1 LDKYSLLLL
10 INRLIKFHKGGAKLS
25 TIQDIKKEMSKVLI
39 GREKEIDLLL
49 IALLQEGHVL
59 LESVPGTGKTLLAK
73 TFSHCIEGDFKR
85 IQFTP
90 DVLPSDVTGI
100 QFFNPKTQEF
110 ELRTG
115 PVVTNV
121 LLADEINRATP
132 RTQASLLEVMEE
144 KQITIDGET
153 VSLQPPFI
161 VVATQNPIESQQGTF
176 PLPAAQLD
184 RFLLKIPFTYPSF
197 EEERR
202 ILHRFKSAQP
212 LDTVEKVM
220 SLTEIQSLSSL
231 VKEVHISEDIE
242 SYILQITRATREHE
256 WVEVGASPRASLALL
271 KASQAQAFI
280 AGRDFVRPQDVVAVA
295 PFVLQ
300 HRVQLTIE
308 ASLTKTPEELID
320 RIIEMVMLPV
330 EARQAQ

>member
-1 LDKYSLLLL
+1 MTQLKE
-10 INRLIKFHKGGAKLS
+10 
-25 TIQDIKKEMSKVLI
+25 IKKEMNKVLV
-39 GREKEIDLLL
+39 GKDKEIDLLL
-49 IALLQEGHVL
+49 IALLQGGHVL

-73 TFSHCIEGDFKR
+73 TFSQCIEGMFRR

-115 PVVTNV
+115 PVIANV

-153 VSLQPPFI
+153 VPLNPPFI

-184 RFLLKIPFTYPSF
+184 RFLLKIPFTYPEF
-197 EEERR
+197 EEERM
-202 ILHRFKSAQP
+202 ILSRFKSVQP
-212 LDTVEKVM
+212 LDEVRAVM
-220 SLTEIQSLSSL
+220 SLEEVEALSRE
-231 VKEVHISEDIE
+231 VKEVHVSVDIE
-242 SYILQITRATREHE
+242 SYILQMTRGTREHE
-256 WVEVGASPRASLALL
+256 LIEVGASPRASLALL
-271 KASQAQAFI
+271 KAAQGQAFME
-280 AGRDFVRPQDVVAVA
+280 GRDFVRPEDVLHVA
-295 PFVLQ
+295 PYVLQ
-300 HRVQLTIE
+300 HRIQLTAE
-308 ASLTKTPEELID
+308 ASLTKSEEEVIAGLINT
-320 RIIEMVMLPV
+320 IILPV
-330 EARQAQ
+330 ETR

>member
-1 LDKYSLLLL
+1 M
-10 INRLIKFHKGGAKLS
+10 NRLDVIKR
-25 TIQDIKKEMSKVLI
+25 EMNKVLV
-39 GREKEIDLLL
+39 GKDKEIDLLI

-73 TFSHCIEGDFKR
+73 TFSQCIDGAFKR

-153 VSLQPPFI
+153 VPLEPPFI

-184 RFLLKIPFTYPSF
+184 RFLLKIPFTYPEF
-197 EEERR
+197 EEERG
-202 ILHRFKSAQP
+202 ILNRFKSSEP
-212 LDTVEKVM
+212 LSTVEKVM
-220 SLTEIQSLSSL
+220 SLEELQSLSRR

-242 SYILQITRATREHE
+242 TYILQITRGTREHE

-271 KASQAQAFI
+271 KAAQARAFLE
-280 AGRDFVRPQDVVAVA
+280 GRDFVRPQDIVEVA
-295 PFVLQ
+295 PYVLQ
-300 HRVQLTIE
+300 HRIQLTIE
-308 ASLTKTPEELID
+308 SSLTRTPEEV
-320 RIIEMVMLPV
+320 IEQIVELAITPV
-330 EARQAQ
+330 EARQA

>member
-1 LDKYSLLLL
+1 
-10 INRLIKFHKGGAKLS
+10 
-25 TIQDIKKEMSKVLI
+25 VLV
-39 GREKEIDLLL
+39 GKDKEIDLLL

-73 TFSHCIEGDFKR
+73 TFSQCIEGMFKR

-115 PVVTNV
+115 PVVANV

-153 VSLQPPFI
+153 VPLSPPFI

-184 RFLLKIPFTYPSF
+184 RFLLKIPFTYPDF
-197 EEERR
+197 EEERM
-202 ILHRFKSAQP
+202 ILGRFKSKQP
-212 LDTVEKVM
+212 LDEVESVL
-220 SLTEIQSLSSL
+220 SLSQVQSLSKL
-231 VKEVHISEDIE
+231 VKEVHVSPDIE
-242 SYILQITRATREHE
+242 SYILQMTRGTREHE
-256 WVEVGASPRASLALL
+256 WIEVGASPRASLALL
-271 KASQAQAFI
+271 KASQGQAFI
-280 AGRDFVRPQDVVAVA
+280 EGRDFVRPEDVLEVA
-295 PFVLQ
+295 PYVLQ
-300 HRVQLTIE
+300 HRIQLTAE
-308 ASLTKTPEELID
+308 ASLTKSEEEVITTLID
-320 RIIEMVMLPV
+320 SILLPV
-330 EARQAQ
+330 ETR

>member
-1 LDKYSLLLL
+1 MTQL
-10 INRLIKFHKGGAKLS
+10 
-25 TIQDIKKEMSKVLI
+25 TEIKKEMNKVLV
-39 GREKEIDLLL
+39 GKDKEIDLLL
-49 IALLQEGHVL
+49 IALLQGGHVL

-73 TFSHCIEGDFKR
+73 TFSQCIEGMFRR

-115 PVVTNV
+115 PVIANV

-153 VSLQPPFI
+153 VPLNPPFI

-184 RFLLKIPFTYPSF
+184 RFLLKIPFTYPEF
-197 EEERR
+197 EEERM
-202 ILHRFKSAQP
+202 ILSRFKSAQP
-212 LDTVEKVM
+212 LDEVRAVM
-220 SLTEIQSLSSL
+220 SLEEVEALSRE
-231 VKEVHISEDIE
+231 VKEVHVSVDIE
-242 SYILQITRATREHE
+242 SYILQMTRGTREHDLI
-256 WVEVGASPRASLALL
+256 EVGASPRASLALL
-271 KASQAQAFI
+271 KAAQGQAFI
-280 AGRDFVRPQDVVAVA
+280 EGRDFVRPEDVLHVA
-295 PFVLQ
+295 PYVLQ
-300 HRVQLTIE
+300 HRIQLTAE
-308 ASLTKTPEELID
+308 ASLTKSEEEVIAGLINT
-320 RIIEMVMLPV
+320 IILPV
-330 EARQAQ
+330 ETR

>member
-1 LDKYSLLLL
+1 MNGLDL
-10 INRLIKFHKGGAKLS
+10 
-25 TIQDIKKEMSKVLI
+25 IKKEMNKVLV
-39 GREKEIDLLL
+39 GKDKEIDLLM

-73 TFSHCIEGDFKR
+73 TFSQCIEGAFKR

-144 KQITIDGET
+144 RQITIDGET
-153 VSLQPPFI
+153 VPLSPPFI

-197 EEERR
+197 EEERG
-202 ILHRFKSAQP
+202 ILNRFKAEEP
-212 LDTVEKVM
+212 LNTVKKVM
-220 SLTEIQSLSSL
+220 GMDELQSLTRL
-231 VKEVHISEDIE
+231 VKEVHVSGDIE
-242 SYILQITRATREHE
+242 TYILQITRGTREHE

-271 KASQAQAFI
+271 KAAQAQAFI
-280 AGRDFVRPQDVVAVA
+280 EGRDFVRPQDIAAVA
-295 PFVLQ
+295 PYVLQ
-300 HRVQLTIE
+300 HRIQLTIE
-308 ASLTKTPEELID
+308 SSLTRTTEEV
-320 RIIEMVMLPV
+320 IEQIVQMAITPV
-330 EARQAQ
+330 EAGQA

>member
-1 LDKYSLLLL
+1 MTHL
-10 INRLIKFHKGGAKLS
+10 IDMKR
-25 TIQDIKKEMSKVLI
+25 EMNKVLV
-39 GREKEIDLLL
+39 GKDKEIDLLL

-73 TFSHCIEGDFKR
+73 TFSQCIEGMFKR

-100 QFFNPKTQEF
+100 QFFNPKTQDF

-115 PVVTNV
+115 PVVANV

-153 VSLQPPFI
+153 VPLNPPFI

-184 RFLLKIPFTYPSF
+184 RFLLKIPFTYPDF
-197 EEERR
+197 EEERM
-202 ILHRFKSAQP
+202 ILGRFKSKQP
-212 LDTVEKVM
+212 LNEVESVL
-220 SLTEIQSLSSL
+220 SLSEVQSLSKL
-231 VKEVHISEDIE
+231 VKEVHVSADIE
-242 SYILQITRATREHE
+242 SYILQMTRGTREHE
-256 WVEVGASPRASLALL
+256 WIEVGASPRASLALL
-271 KASQAQAFI
+271 KASQGQAFI
-280 AGRDFVRPQDVVAVA
+280 EGRDFVRPEDVLEVAHY
-295 PFVLQ
+295 VLQ
-300 HRVQLTIE
+300 HRIQLTAE
-308 ASLTKTPEELID
+308 ASLTKSEEEVITTLID
-320 RIIEMVMLPV
+320 SILLPV
-330 EARQAQ
+330 ETR

>member
-1 LDKYSLLLL
+1 M
-10 INRLIKFHKGGAKLS
+10 NRLDVIKR
-25 TIQDIKKEMSKVLI
+25 EMNKVLV
-39 GREKEIDLLL
+39 GKDKEIDLLI

-73 TFSHCIEGDFKR
+73 TFSQCIDGAFKR

-153 VSLQPPFI
+153 VPLEPPFI

-184 RFLLKIPFTYPSF
+184 RFLLKIPFAYPSF
-197 EEERR
+197 EEERL
-202 ILHRFKSAQP
+202 ILNRFKTSQP
-212 LDTVEKVM
+212 LSEVEKVITL
-220 SLTEIQSLSSL
+220 SDDSGSLS
-231 VKEVHISEDIE
+231 
-242 SYILQITRATREHE
+242 
-256 WVEVGASPRASLALL
+256 
-271 KASQAQAFI
+271 
-280 AGRDFVRPQDVVAVA
+280 VR
-295 PFVLQ
+295 
-300 HRVQLTIE
+300 
-308 ASLTKTPEELID
+308 
-320 RIIEMVMLPV
+320 
-330 EARQAQ
+330 

>member
-1 LDKYSLLLL
+1 MTHL
-10 INRLIKFHKGGAKLS
+10 INIKR
-25 TIQDIKKEMSKVLI
+25 EMNKVLV
-39 GREKEIDLLL
+39 GKDKEIDLLL

-73 TFSHCIEGDFKR
+73 TFSQCIEGMFKR

-115 PVVTNV
+115 PVVANV

-153 VSLQPPFI
+153 VQLSPPFI

-184 RFLLKIPFTYPSF
+184 RFLLKIPFTYPDF
-197 EEERR
+197 EEERM
-202 ILHRFKSAQP
+202 ILGRFKSSQP
-212 LDTVEKVM
+212 LNEVESVL
-220 SLTEIQSLSSL
+220 SLTEVQSLSKM
-231 VKEVHISEDIE
+231 VKEVHVSADIE
-242 SYILQITRATREHE
+242 SYILQMTRGTREHE
-256 WVEVGASPRASLALL
+256 WIEVGASPRASLALM
-271 KASQAQAFI
+271 KASQGQAFI
-280 AGRDFVRPQDVVAVA
+280 EGRDFVRPEDVLEVS
-295 PFVLQ
+295 PYVLQ
-300 HRVQLTIE
+300 HRIQLTAE
-308 ASLTKTPEELID
+308 ASLTKSEEEVITTLVD
-320 RIIEMVMLPV
+320 SIILPV
-330 EARQAQ
+330 ETR

>member
-1 LDKYSLLLL
+1 MTHL
-10 INRLIKFHKGGAKLS
+10 I
-25 TIQDIKKEMSKVLI
+25 DIKREMNKVLV
-39 GREKEIDLLL
+39 GKDKEIDLLL

-73 TFSHCIEGDFKR
+73 TFSQCIEGMFKR

-115 PVVTNV
+115 PVVANV

-153 VSLQPPFI
+153 VPLSPPFI

-184 RFLLKIPFTYPSF
+184 RFLLKIPFTYPDF
-197 EEERR
+197 EEERM
-202 ILHRFKSAQP
+202 ILGRFKSKQP
-212 LDTVEKVM
+212 LDEVESVL
-220 SLTEIQSLSSL
+220 SLSQVQSLSKL
-231 VKEVHISEDIE
+231 VKEVHVSPDIE
-242 SYILQITRATREHE
+242 SYILQMTRGTREHE
-256 WVEVGASPRASLALL
+256 WIEVGASPRASLALL
-271 KASQAQAFI
+271 KASQGQAFI
-280 AGRDFVRPQDVVAVA
+280 EGRDFVRPEDVLEVA
-295 PFVLQ
+295 PYVLQ
-300 HRVQLTIE
+300 HRIQLTAE
-308 ASLTKTPEELID
+308 ASLTKSEEEVITTLID
-320 RIIEMVMLPV
+320 SIILPV
-330 EARQAQ
+330 ETR

>member
-1 LDKYSLLLL
+1 MNQLDS
-10 INRLIKFHKGGAKLS
+10 IKR
-25 TIQDIKKEMSKVLI
+25 EMNKVLV
-39 GREKEIDLLL
+39 GKDKEIDLLL

-73 TFSHCIEGDFKR
+73 TFSHCIDGAFKR

-153 VSLQPPFI
+153 VSLEPPFI

-184 RFLLKIPFTYPSF
+184 RFLLKIPFTYPDF
-197 EEERR
+197 EEERG
-202 ILHRFKSAQP
+202 ILNRFKSAEP
-212 LDTVEKVM
+212 LNTVNKVLSLDELQ
-220 SLTEIQSLSSL
+220 SLTRQ

-242 SYILQITRATREHE
+242 TYILQITRGTREHE

-271 KASQAQAFI
+271 KASQAQAFLE
-280 AGRDFVRPQDVVAVA
+280 GRDFVRPQDIVAVA
-295 PFVLQ
+295 PYVLQ
-300 HRVQLTIE
+300 HRIQLTIE
-308 ASLTKTPEELID
+308 SSLTRTAEEV
-320 RIIEMVMLPV
+320 IEQIVEMSVTPV
-330 EARQAQ
+330 EARQA

>member
-1 LDKYSLLLL
+1 M
-10 INRLIKFHKGGAKLS
+10 NRLNLVKR
-25 TIQDIKKEMSKVLI
+25 EMNKVLV
-39 GREKEIDLLL
+39 GKDKEVDLLL

-73 TFSHCIEGDFKR
+73 TFSQCIDGEFKR

-100 QFFNPKTQEF
+100 QFFNPKSQEF

-153 VSLQPPFI
+153 VRLQPPFI

-184 RFLLKIPFTYPSF
+184 RFLLKIPFAYPNF
-197 EEERR
+197 EEERM
-202 ILHRFKSAQP
+202 ILKRFKISQP
-212 LDTVEKVM
+212 LNEVEKVVT
-220 SLTEIQSLSSL
+220 LGDIQAMTVE
-231 VKEVHISEDIE
+231 VKQVHVDEDVE
-242 SYILQITRATREHE
+242 AYILQITRGTREHE
-256 WVEVGASPRASLALL
+256 WIETGASPRASLALL
-271 KASQAQAFI
+271 KAAQGKAYI
-280 AGRDFVRPQDVVAVA
+280 EDRDFVTPQDVIEVA
-295 PFVLQ
+295 PYVLQ
-300 HRVQLTIE
+300 HRIQLTAE
-308 ASLTKTPEELID
+308 ASLTKTNEE
-320 RIIEMVMLPV
+320 VMKQIVETVSLPV
-330 EARQAQ
+330 ETR

>member
-1 LDKYSLLLL
+1 MTHL
-10 INRLIKFHKGGAKLS
+10 I
-25 TIQDIKKEMSKVLI
+25 DIKREMNKVLV
-39 GREKEIDLLL
+39 GKDKEIDLLL

-73 TFSHCIEGDFKR
+73 TFSQCIEGMFKR

-115 PVVTNV
+115 PVVANV

-153 VSLQPPFI
+153 VLLSPPFI

-184 RFLLKIPFTYPSF
+184 RFLLKIPFTYPDF
-197 EEERR
+197 KEERM
-202 ILHRFKSAQP
+202 ILGRFKSKQP
-212 LDTVEKVM
+212 LNEVESVL
-220 SLTEIQSLSSL
+220 SLSEVQSLSKL
-231 VKEVHISEDIE
+231 VKEVHVSADIE
-242 SYILQITRATREHE
+242 SYILQMTRGTREHE
-256 WVEVGASPRASLALL
+256 WIELGASPRASLALL
-271 KASQAQAFI
+271 KASQGQAFI
-280 AGRDFVRPQDVVAVA
+280 EGRDFVRPEDVLEVA
-295 PFVLQ
+295 PYVLQ
-300 HRVQLTIE
+300 HRIQLTAE
-308 ASLTKTPEELID
+308 ASLTKSEEEVITTLID
-320 RIIEMVMLPV
+320 SIILPV
-330 EARQAQ
+330 ETR

>member
-1 LDKYSLLLL
+1 VTHL
-10 INRLIKFHKGGAKLS
+10 I
-25 TIQDIKKEMSKVLI
+25 DIKREMNKVLV
-39 GREKEIDLLL
+39 GKDKEIDLLL

-73 TFSHCIEGDFKR
+73 TFSQCIEGMFKR

-115 PVVTNV
+115 PVVANV

-153 VSLQPPFI
+153 VPLNPPFI

-184 RFLLKIPFTYPSF
+184 RFLLKIPFTYPDF
-197 EEERR
+197 EEERM
-202 ILHRFKSAQP
+202 ILGRFKSKQP
-212 LDTVEKVM
+212 LNEVESVL
-220 SLTEIQSLSSL
+220 SLSKIQSLSKL
-231 VKEVHISEDIE
+231 VKEVHVSADIE
-242 SYILQITRATREHE
+242 SYILQMTRGTREHE
-256 WVEVGASPRASLALL
+256 WIEVGASPRASLALL
-271 KASQAQAFI
+271 KASQGQAFI
-280 AGRDFVRPQDVVAVA
+280 EGRDFVRPEDVLEVA
-295 PFVLQ
+295 PYVLQ
-300 HRVQLTIE
+300 HRVQLTAE
-308 ASLTKTPEELID
+308 ASLTKSEEEVITTLID
-320 RIIEMVMLPV
+320 SILLPV
-330 EARQAQ
+330 ETR

>member
-1 LDKYSLLLL
+1 MTHLTE
-10 INRLIKFHKGGAKLS
+10 IKR
-25 TIQDIKKEMSKVLI
+25 EMNKVLV
-39 GREKEIDLLL
+39 GKDHEIDLLL

-73 TFSHCIEGDFKR
+73 TFSQCIEGAFKR

-115 PVVTNV
+115 PVVANV

-153 VSLQPPFI
+153 VPLMPPFI
-161 VVATQNPIESQQGTF
+161 VIATQNPIESQQGTF

-184 RFLLKIPFTYPSF
+184 RFLLKIPFTYPEF
-197 EEERR
+197 EEERM
-202 ILHRFKSAQP
+202 ILSRFKASQP
-212 LDTVEKVM
+212 LNDVNA
-220 SLTEIQSLSSL
+220 IINLSEVQALSAS
-231 VKEVHISEDIE
+231 VKEVHVSSDIE
-242 SYILQITRATREHE
+242 SYILHMTRGTRNHE
-256 WVEVGASPRASLALL
+256 SIEVGASPRASLALL
-271 KASQAQAFI
+271 KASQGKAFI
-280 AGRDFVRPQDVVAVA
+280 EGRDFVRPEDVLLVA
-295 PFVLQ
+295 PYVLQ
-300 HRVQLTIE
+300 HRIQLTAE
-308 ASLTKTPEELID
+308 ASLTKSEEEVIRSLIES
-320 RIIEMVMLPV
+320 IGIPV
-330 EARQAQ
+330 ETR

>member
-1 LDKYSLLLL
+1 MTHL
-10 INRLIKFHKGGAKLS
+10 I
-25 TIQDIKKEMSKVLI
+25 DIKREMNKVLV
-39 GREKEIDLLL
+39 GKDKEIDLLL
-49 IALLQEGHVL
+49 IALLQDGHVL

-73 TFSHCIEGDFKR
+73 TFSQCIEGMFKR

-115 PVVTNV
+115 PVVANV

-153 VSLQPPFI
+153 VQLSPPFI

-184 RFLLKIPFTYPSF
+184 RFLLKIPFTYPDF
-197 EEERR
+197 EEERM
-202 ILHRFKSAQP
+202 ILGRFKSKQP
-212 LDTVEKVM
+212 LNEVESVL
-220 SLTEIQSLSSL
+220 SLSQVQSLSKL
-231 VKEVHISEDIE
+231 VKEVHVSADIE
-242 SYILQITRATREHE
+242 SYILQMTRGTREHE
-256 WVEVGASPRASLALL
+256 WIEVGASPRASLALL
-271 KASQAQAFI
+271 KASQGQAFI
-280 AGRDFVRPQDVVAVA
+280 EGRDFVRPEDVLEVA
-295 PFVLQ
+295 PYVLQ
-300 HRVQLTIE
+300 HRIQLTAE
-308 ASLTKTPEELID
+308 ASLTKSEEEVITTLID
-320 RIIEMVMLPV
+320 SILLPV
-330 EARQAQ
+330 ETR

>member
-1 LDKYSLLLL
+1 MCGLA
-10 INRLIKFHKGGAKLS
+10 LIKE
-25 TIQDIKKEMSKVLI
+25 EMNKVLV
-39 GREKEIDLLL
+39 GKDKEIDLLM

-73 TFSHCIEGDFKR
+73 TFSHCIDGAFKR

-153 VSLQPPFI
+153 VPLAPPFI

-184 RFLLKIPFTYPSF
+184 RFLLKIPFTYPDF
-197 EEERR
+197 EEERG
-202 ILHRFKSAQP
+202 ILNRFKSSEP
-212 LDTVEKVM
+212 LSTVNKVM
-220 SLTEIQSLSSL
+220 GLEELQSLSRL
-231 VKEVHISEDIE
+231 VKEVHVSEDIE
-242 SYILQITRATREHE
+242 TYILQITRGTREHE

-271 KASQAQAFI
+271 KASQAKAFLD
-280 AGRDFVRPQDVVAVA
+280 GRDYVKPQDIVEVA
-295 PFVLQ
+295 PYVLQ
-300 HRVQLTIE
+300 HRIQLTIE
-308 ASLTKTPEELID
+308 SSLTRTPEEVIGQ
-320 RIIEMVMLPV
+320 IVEMAVTPV
-330 EARQAQ
+330 EAGQA

>member
-1 LDKYSLLLL
+1 MTHL
-10 INRLIKFHKGGAKLS
+10 I
-25 TIQDIKKEMSKVLI
+25 DIKREMNKVLV
-39 GREKEIDLLL
+39 GKDKEIDLLL

-73 TFSHCIEGDFKR
+73 TFSQCIEGMFKR

-115 PVVTNV
+115 PVVANV

-153 VSLQPPFI
+153 VQLSPPFI

-184 RFLLKIPFTYPSF
+184 RFLLKIPFTYPDF
-197 EEERR
+197 EEERM
-202 ILHRFKSAQP
+202 ILGRFKSKQP
-212 LDTVEKVM
+212 LNEVESVL
-220 SLTEIQSLSSL
+220 SLSEVQSLSKL
-231 VKEVHISEDIE
+231 VKEVHVSADIE
-242 SYILQITRATREHE
+242 SYILQMTRGTREHE
-256 WVEVGASPRASLALL
+256 WIEVGASPRASLALL
-271 KASQAQAFI
+271 KASQGQAFI
-280 AGRDFVRPQDVVAVA
+280 EGRDFVRPEDVLEVA
-295 PFVLQ
+295 PYVLQ
-300 HRVQLTIE
+300 HRIQLTAE
-308 ASLTKTPEELID
+308 ASLTKSEEEVITTLID
-320 RIIEMVMLPV
+320 SIILPV
-330 EARQAQ
+330 ETR

>member
-1 LDKYSLLLL
+1 M
-10 INRLIKFHKGGAKLS
+10 NRLKLV
-25 TIQDIKKEMSKVLI
+25 KKEMNKVLV
-39 GREKEIDLLL
+39 GKDKEVDLLL

-73 TFSHCIEGDFKR
+73 TFSQCIDGEFKR

-100 QFFNPKTQEF
+100 QFFNPKSQEF

-115 PVVTNV
+115 PAVTNV

-153 VSLQPPFI
+153 VRLQPPFI

-184 RFLLKIPFTYPSF
+184 RFLLKIPFAYPSF
-197 EEERR
+197 EEERMILNR
-202 ILHRFKSAQP
+202 FKMSQPLSEVGKVVTLADIQAMTMEVKQVHVDVDVEAYILH
-212 LDTVEKVM
+212 
-220 SLTEIQSLSSL
+220 
-231 VKEVHISEDIE
+231 
-242 SYILQITRATREHE
+242 ITRGTREHE
-256 WVEVGASPRASLALL
+256 WIETGTSPRASLALL
-271 KASQAQAFI
+271 KAAQGKAFI
-280 AGRDFVRPQDVVAVA
+280 EARDFVTPQDVIEVA
-295 PFVLQ
+295 PYVLQ
-300 HRVQLTIE
+300 HRIQLTAE
-308 ASLTKTPEELID
+308 ASLTKTNEE
-320 RIIEMVMLPV
+320 VMKQIVETVSLPV
-330 EARQAQ
+330 EMR

>member
-1 LDKYSLLLL
+1 MYHLE
-10 INRLIKFHKGGAKLS
+10 
-25 TIQDIKKEMSKVLI
+25 DIKKEMSSVLV
-39 GREKEIDLLL
+39 GKEREIDLLL

-73 TFSHCIEGDFKR
+73 TFSHCIDGVYKR

-100 QFFNPKTQEF
+100 HFFNPKTQDF
-110 ELRTG
+110 ELRSG
-115 PVVTNV
+115 PVVSNV

-153 VSLQPPFI
+153 VRLQPPFI
-161 VVATQNPIESQQGTF
+161 VIATQNPVETQQGTF

-197 EEERR
+197 EEERNIINR
-202 ILHRFKSAQP
+202 FTSTDPLSNVQKVLSLSEIEDLSKQVKNVHVSPDIETYILH
-212 LDTVEKVM
+212 M
-220 SLTEIQSLSSL
+220 
-231 VKEVHISEDIE
+231 
-242 SYILQITRATREHE
+242 TRGTREHE
-256 WVEVGASPRASLALL
+256 WIEIGASPRASLALL
-271 KASQAQAFI
+271 KASQGQAFLN
-280 AGRDFVRPQDVVAVA
+280 GRDFIRPQDVKDIA

-300 HRVQLTIE
+300 HRIQLTAE
-308 ASLTKTPEELID
+308 ASLTKTNEEVT
-320 RIIEMVMLPV
+320 EQVVENVKLPV
-330 EARQAQ
+330 ETR

>member
-1 LDKYSLLLL
+1 MNGLDL
-10 INRLIKFHKGGAKLS
+10 
-25 TIQDIKKEMSKVLI
+25 IKKEMNKVLV
-39 GREKEIDLLL
+39 GKDKEIDLLM

-73 TFSHCIEGDFKR
+73 TFSQCIEGAFKR

-144 KQITIDGET
+144 RQITIDGET
-153 VSLQPPFI
+153 VPLSPPFI

-197 EEERR
+197 EEERG
-202 ILHRFKSAQP
+202 ILNRFKAEEP
-212 LDTVEKVM
+212 LNTVKKVM
-220 SLTEIQSLSSL
+220 GMDELQSLTRL
-231 VKEVHISEDIE
+231 VKEVHVSGDIE
-242 SYILQITRATREHE
+242 TYILQITRGTREHE

-271 KASQAQAFI
+271 KAAQAQAFI
-280 AGRDFVRPQDVVAVA
+280 EGRDFVRPQDIAAVA
-295 PFVLQ
+295 PYVLQ
-300 HRVQLTIE
+300 HRIQLMIE
-308 ASLTKTPEELID
+308 SSLTRTTEEV
-320 RIIEMVMLPV
+320 IEQIVQMAITPV
-330 EARQAQ
+330 EAGQA

>member
-1 LDKYSLLLL
+1 MTHL
-10 INRLIKFHKGGAKLS
+10 I
-25 TIQDIKKEMSKVLI
+25 DIKREMNKVLV
-39 GREKEIDLLL
+39 GKDKEIDLLL

-73 TFSHCIEGDFKR
+73 TFSQCIEGMFKR

-115 PVVTNV
+115 PVVANV

-153 VSLQPPFI
+153 VPLSPPFI

-184 RFLLKIPFTYPSF
+184 RFLLKIPFTYPDF
-197 EEERR
+197 EEERM
-202 ILHRFKSAQP
+202 ILGRFKSKQP
-212 LDTVEKVM
+212 LNEVEPVLRL
-220 SLTEIQSLSSL
+220 SEVQSLSKL
-231 VKEVHISEDIE
+231 VKEVHVSADIE
-242 SYILQITRATREHE
+242 SYILQMTRGTREHE
-256 WVEVGASPRASLALL
+256 WIEVGASPRASLALL
-271 KASQAQAFI
+271 KASQGQAFI
-280 AGRDFVRPQDVVAVA
+280 EGRDFVRPEDVLEVA
-295 PFVLQ
+295 PYVLQ
-300 HRVQLTIE
+300 HRIQLTAE
-308 ASLTKTPEELID
+308 ASLTKSEEEVITTLID
-320 RIIEMVMLPV
+320 SIILPV
-330 EARQAQ
+330 ETR

>member
-1 LDKYSLLLL
+1 MLS
-10 INRLIKFHKGGAKLS
+10 IKEL
-25 TIQDIKKEMSKVLI
+25 KKEMSKVLI

-73 TFSHCIEGDFKR
+73 TFAQCIEGDFKR

-144 KQITIDGET
+144 RQITIDGET
-153 VSLQPPFI
+153 VGLEPPFI

-184 RFLLKIPFTYPSF
+184 RFLLKIPFTYPTF
-197 EEERR
+197 EEERS
-202 ILHRFKSAQP
+202 ILNRFKTGHLQ
-212 LDTVEKVM
+212 TVEKVM
-220 SLTEIQSLSSL
+220 SLSDIQSLSSQ
-231 VKEVHISEDIE
+231 VKEVYISEDIQT
-242 SYILQITRATREHE
+242 YILQITRETRSHE

-280 AGRDFVRPQDVVAVA
+280 SGRNFVNPQDVVAVA
-295 PFVLQ
+295 SFVLQ
-300 HRVQLTIE
+300 HRVQLTVE
-308 ASLTKTPEELID
+308 ASLTKTPEEVMD
-320 RIIEMVMLPV
+320 RVIEMVMLPV
-330 EARQAQ
+330 EAGQTK

>member
-1 LDKYSLLLL
+1 MTQL
-10 INRLIKFHKGGAKLS
+10 
-25 TIQDIKKEMSKVLI
+25 TEIKKEMNKVLV
-39 GREKEIDLLL
+39 GKDKEIDLLL
-49 IALLQEGHVL
+49 IALLQGGHVL

-73 TFSHCIEGDFKR
+73 TFSQCIEGMFRR

-115 PVVTNV
+115 PVISNV

-153 VSLQPPFI
+153 VPLNPPFI

-184 RFLLKIPFTYPSF
+184 RFLLKIPFTYPEF
-197 EEERR
+197 EEERM
-202 ILHRFKSAQP
+202 ILSRFKSEQP
-212 LDTVEKVM
+212 LNAVRAVM
-220 SLTEIQSLSSL
+220 SLSEVEALSRE
-231 VKEVHISEDIE
+231 VKKVHVSADIE
-242 SYILQITRATREHE
+242 SYILQMTRGTREHE
-256 WVEVGASPRASLALL
+256 LIEVGASPRASLALL
-271 KASQAQAFI
+271 KAAQGQAFI
-280 AGRDFVRPQDVVAVA
+280 EGRDFVRPEDVLLAA
-295 PFVLQ
+295 PYVLQ
-300 HRVQLTIE
+300 HRIQLTAE
-308 ASLTKTPEELID
+308 ASLTKSEEEVIANLIET
-320 RIIEMVMLPV
+320 IILPV
-330 EARQAQ
+330 ETR

>member
-1 LDKYSLLLL
+1 MIELEKLYFSEIQLILLNVKRGKKMNPLDSLK
-10 INRLIKFHKGGAKLS
+10 R
-25 TIQDIKKEMSKVLI
+25 EMNKVLV
-39 GREKEIDLLL
+39 GKDKEIDLLM

-73 TFSHCIEGDFKR
+73 TFSHCIDGAFKR

-144 KQITIDGET
+144 KQITIDGQT
-153 VSLQPPFI
+153 VLLVPPFI

-184 RFLLKIPFTYPSF
+184 RFLLKIPFTYPDF
-197 EEERR
+197 EEERM
-202 ILHRFKSAQP
+202 ILTRFKINHP
-212 LDTVEKVM
+212 LSEVKKVVT
-220 SLTEIQSLSSL
+220 LPEIQEMANQ
-231 VKEVHISEDIE
+231 VKQVHADSDIE
-242 SYILQITRATREHE
+242 TYILQMTRGTREHE
-256 WVEVGASPRASLALL
+256 WIETGASPRASLALL
-271 KASQAQAFI
+271 KASQGQAFI
-280 AGRDFVRPQDVVAVA
+280 EGRDFIRPQDVMQVA
-295 PFVLQ
+295 PYVLQ
-300 HRVQLTIE
+300 HRVQLTAE
-308 ASLTKTPEELID
+308 ASLTKTNEEVMKQLV
-320 RIIEMVMLPV
+320 EMVNLPV
-330 EARQAQ
+330 ETR

>member
-1 LDKYSLLLL
+1 MS
-10 INRLIKFHKGGAKLS
+10 RLIE
-25 TIQDIKKEMSKVLI
+25 IKREMNKVLV
-39 GREKEIDLLL
+39 GKDKEIDLLL

-73 TFSHCIEGDFKR
+73 TFSQCIEGVFKR

-100 QFFNPKTQEF
+100 QFFNPKSQEF

-115 PVVTNV
+115 PVVSNV

-153 VSLQPPFI
+153 VPLSPPFI

-184 RFLLKIPFTYPSF
+184 RFLLKVPFTYPDF
-197 EEERR
+197 EEERL
-202 ILHRFKSAQP
+202 ILNRFKSEQP
-212 LDTVEKVM
+212 LNEVNAVM
-220 SLTEIQSLSSL
+220 SLSEVQSLSKL
-231 VKEVHISEDIE
+231 VKEVHVSSDIE
-242 SYILQITRATREHE
+242 AYILQMTRGTREHE
-256 WVEVGASPRASLALL
+256 WIEVGASPRASLALL
-271 KASQAQAFI
+271 KASQGQAFI
-280 AGRDFVRPQDVVAVA
+280 EGRDFVRPEDVLQVASY
-295 PFVLQ
+295 VLQ
-300 HRVQLTIE
+300 HRIQLTAE
-308 ASLTKTPEELID
+308 ASLTKSEEEVITSLID
-320 RIIEMVMLPV
+320 SIFLPV
-330 EARQAQ
+330 ETR

>member
-1 LDKYSLLLL
+1 MTQL
-10 INRLIKFHKGGAKLS
+10 IEIKR
-25 TIQDIKKEMSKVLI
+25 EMNKVLV
-39 GREKEIDLLL
+39 GKDKEIDLML
-49 IALLQEGHVL
+49 IALLQGGHVL

-73 TFSHCIEGDFKR
+73 TFSQCIEGRYKR

-115 PVVTNV
+115 PVIANV

-153 VSLQPPFI
+153 VPLNPPFI

-184 RFLLKIPFTYPSF
+184 RFLLKIPFTYPEF
-197 EEERR
+197 EEERM
-202 ILHRFKSAQP
+202 ILSRFKSGQP
-212 LDTVEKVM
+212 LNEVMAVM
-220 SLTEIQSLSSL
+220 SLSEVEALSKE
-231 VKEVHISEDIE
+231 VKEVHVSVDIE
-242 SYILQITRATREHE
+242 SYILHMTRGTREHE
-256 WVEVGASPRASLALL
+256 LIEVGASPRASLALL
-271 KASQAQAFI
+271 KAAQGRAFI
-280 AGRDFVRPQDVVAVA
+280 EGRDFVRPEDVLHVA
-295 PFVLQ
+295 PYVLQ
-300 HRVQLTIE
+300 HRIQLTAE
-308 ASLTKTPEELID
+308 ASLTKSEEDVISGLINTT
-320 RIIEMVMLPV
+320 ILPV
-330 EARQAQ
+330 ETR

>member
-1 LDKYSLLLL
+1 MTHL
-10 INRLIKFHKGGAKLS
+10 IDMKR
-25 TIQDIKKEMSKVLI
+25 EMNKVLV
-39 GREKEIDLLL
+39 GKDKEIDLLL

-73 TFSHCIEGDFKR
+73 TFSQCIEGMFKR

-100 QFFNPKTQEF
+100 QFFNPKTQDF

-115 PVVTNV
+115 PVVANV

-153 VSLQPPFI
+153 VPLNPPFI

-184 RFLLKIPFTYPSF
+184 RFLLKIPFTYPDF
-197 EEERR
+197 EEERM
-202 ILHRFKSAQP
+202 ILGRFKSKQP
-212 LDTVEKVM
+212 LNEVESVL
-220 SLTEIQSLSSL
+220 SLSEVQSLSKL
-231 VKEVHISEDIE
+231 VKEVHVSADIE
-242 SYILQITRATREHE
+242 SYILQMTRGTREHE
-256 WVEVGASPRASLALL
+256 WIEVGASPRASLALL
-271 KASQAQAFI
+271 KASQGQAFI
-280 AGRDFVRPQDVVAVA
+280 EGRDFVRPEDVLEVASY
-295 PFVLQ
+295 VLQ
-300 HRVQLTIE
+300 HRIQLTAE
-308 ASLTKTPEELID
+308 ASLTKSEEEVITTLID
-320 RIIEMVMLPV
+320 SILLPV
-330 EARQAQ
+330 ETR

>member
-1 LDKYSLLLL
+1 MSRLTEIKRE
-10 INRLIKFHKGGAKLS
+10 INR
-25 TIQDIKKEMSKVLI
+25 VLV
-39 GREKEIDLLL
+39 GKDKEIDLLL

-73 TFSHCIEGDFKR
+73 TFSQCIDGVFKR

-100 QFFNPKTQEF
+100 QFFNPKSQEF

-115 PVVTNV
+115 PVVANV

-153 VSLQPPFI
+153 VPLSPPFI

-184 RFLLKIPFTYPSF
+184 RFLLKVPFTYPAL
-197 EEERR
+197 EDERL
-202 ILHRFKSAQP
+202 ILSRFKSDQP
-212 LDTVEKVM
+212 LNGVNQIM
-220 SLTEIQSLSSL
+220 SLSEVQSLSKQ
-231 VKEVHISEDIE
+231 VKEVHVSSDIE
-242 SYILQITRATREHE
+242 TYILQMTRGTREHE
-256 WVEVGASPRASLALL
+256 WIEVGASPRASLALL
-271 KASQAQAFI
+271 KASQGQAFI
-280 AGRDFVRPQDVVAVA
+280 EDRDFVRPEDVLQVA

-300 HRVQLTIE
+300 HRIQLTAE
-308 ASLTKTPEELID
+308 ASLTKSEDEVIANLID
-320 RIIEMVMLPV
+320 SIILPV
-330 EARQAQ
+330 ETR